1 MGYGKYNIKIAPE
14 ASRGAGF
21 RRKQYF
27 YFQRKELI
35 MQLQRLLSYTRK
47 AVDEYNMIQEGD
59 HIAVGISGGKDS
71 LTLLYALHGLKRF
84 YPQKFELSAITVDLG
99 FQDFDLSPIQELCT
113 ELDIPY
119 RIVRSDIYDIL
130 FNVRKESNPCS
141 LCAKMRKGALNQSV
155 KEMGCN
161 KVAYAHHKD
170 DIIETM
176 LLSLIFE
183 GRFHSFSPR
192 TYLDRM
198 DLTVIRP
205 LMFVDEM
212 DVIGFKN
219 KYDLPVVKSKCPV
232 DGHTKRQYA
241 KELLKQ
247 LNTEHPGAR
256 ERMFHA
262 ILTGDITG
270 WPAPSVREPGERKKA

>member
-1 MGYGKYNIKIAPE
+1 MK
-14 ASRGAGF
+14 
-21 RRKQYF
+21 
-27 YFQRKELI
+27 
-35 MQLQRLLSYTRK
+35 LQQLLSYTRK
-47 AVDEYNMIQEGD
+47 AVDDYQMIDEGD

-84 YPQKFELSAITVDLG
+84 YPKKFTLSAITVNLG
-99 FQDFDLSPIQELCT
+99 YEKFDTAPLRALCDELEVPYTVVDT
-113 ELDIPY
+113 EIAH
-119 RIVRSDIYDIL
+119 IL
-130 FNVRKESNPCS
+130 FEERKESNPCS
-141 LCAKMRKGALNQSV
+141 LCAKMRKGALNDAV

-183 GRFHSFSPR
+183 GRFHSFSPK

-205 LMFVDEM
+205 MMYVDEM
-212 DVIGFKN
+212 DVIGFQH
-219 KYDLPVVKSKCPV
+219 KYNLPVAKSRCPI
-232 DGHTKRQYA
+232 DGFTKREYA
-241 KELLKQ
+241 KDLVKQ

-256 ERMFHA
+256 NRMFTA
-262 ILTGDITG
+262 ILNGNISG
-270 WPAPSVREPGERKKA
+270 WPEKIQ

>member
-1 MGYGKYNIKIAPE
+1 MK
-14 ASRGAGF
+14 
-21 RRKQYF
+21 
-27 YFQRKELI
+27 
-35 MQLQRLLSYTRK
+35 LQQLLSFTRK
-47 AVDEYNMIQEGD
+47 AVDEYQMIQEGD

-84 YPQKFELSAITVDLG
+84 YPNKFELSAITVDLG
-99 FQDFDLSPIQELCT
+99 YEEFDLDPVHELCQELGVPYKVVKT
-113 ELDIPY
+113 DIAH
-119 RIVRSDIYDIL
+119 IL
-130 FNVRKESNPCS
+130 FEERKESNPCS
-141 LCAKMRKGALNQSV
+141 LCAKMRKGVLNDAV

-183 GRFHSFSPR
+183 GRFHSFSPK

-205 LMFVDEM
+205 IMFVDEA

-219 KYDLPVVKSKCPV
+219 KYNLPVVKSKCPV
-232 DGHTKRQYA
+232 DGYTKRQYA
-241 KELLKQ
+241 KELVRQ
-247 LNTEHPGAR
+247 LNTEHPGAKN
-256 ERMFHA
+256 RMFTA
-262 ILTGDITG
+262 ILNGDIEG
-270 WPAPSVREPGERKKA
+270 WPERILHKR

>member
-1 MGYGKYNIKIAPE
+1 
-14 ASRGAGF
+14 
-21 RRKQYF
+21 
-27 YFQRKELI
+27 

-47 AVDEYNMIQEGD
+47 AVDEYQMIEEGD

-84 YPQKFELSAITVDLG
+84 YPKKFDLTAITVDLG
-99 FQDFDLSPIQELCT
+99 YEEFDLTPIQELCK
-113 ELDIPY
+113 ELEIPY
-119 RIVRSDIYDIL
+119 IIEKSDIYNIL
-130 FNVRKESNPCS
+130 FNIRKESNPCS
-141 LCAKMRKGALNQSV
+141 LCAKMRKGALNDAIKKV
-155 KEMGCN
+155 GCN

-205 LMFVDEM
+205 IMFVHEM
-212 DVIGFKN
+212 DVIGFQN
-219 KYDLPVVKSKCPV
+219 KYQLPVVKSKCPI

-241 KELLKQ
+241 KELVRQ
-247 LNTEHPGAR
+247 LNQEHPGAK

-262 ILTGDITG
+262 ILNGNIQG
-270 WPAPSVREPGERKKA
+270 WPERIPHIR